1 VAGGA
6 RHQPPHPAFSTVIP
20 NEPTFSVILF
30 CMSFTTL
37 FFDLDDTV
45 YENTNGLWNAI
56 RDRMNQYMCERLN
69 LPPQQVP
76 LLRRKY
82 YESYGTTLRGLQIH
96 HHVDPDEYLA
106 YVHDLPLA
114 AYLRPD
120 AQLRALLLSLPQK
133 KWIFTN
139 ADAAHA
145 QRVLTI
151 LDIRDCFQDII
162 DVRALSFHC
171 KPEKQAYL
179 IALDLAGESSPRNC
193 VLLDDSP
200 RNLSPAHS
208 MGFTTVLVGKDGI
221 HPSADYTILRLQDL
235 AETMPELWP
244 EDKTVR

>member
-1 VAGGA
+1 M
-6 RHQPPHPAFSTVIP
+6 
-20 NEPTFSVILF
+20 FSVILF
-30 CMSFTTL
+30 CMRLTTL

-45 YENTNGLWNAI
+45 YDNTNGLWQAI
-56 RDRMNQYMCERLN
+56 RHRMNQYMCERLN
-69 LPPQQVP
+69 MPAKQAA

-114 AYLRPD
+114 AYLKPD
-120 AQLRALLLSLPQK
+120 AQLRAMLLSLPQK

-145 QRVLTI
+145 HRVLTF
-151 LDIRDCFQDII
+151 LDIRECFEGII

-171 KPEKQAYL
+171 KPEEQAYL
-179 IALDLAGESSPRNC
+179 IALDLARASDPRNC

-200 RNLSPAHS
+200 RNLAPAQR
-208 MGFTTVLVGKDGI
+208 MGFTTVLVGKNEAR
-221 HPSADYTILRLQDL
+221 PAADYTITRLRDL
-235 AETMPELWP
+235 AEAIPELWFN
-244 EDKTVR
+244 DNMVR